1 MPTRLCLHGEESAAA
16 HAAARRGAQEMLAA
30 LAPARLRDEALAQAK
45 RARRHEPE
53 HDRGYV
59 HAMDRVLENIW
70 VHLHRFIERRDEV
83 AGTVSYYTWSDD
95 QEKAFLDYMGA
106 VAPSLYGNDWI
117 THATRVCALWG
128 WSRTSLYQLKR
139 WSRRSGKTYSTV
151 AFVAAYLM
159 CTADDMGIGIY
170 SQGQRASTEFMQ
182 QVYDFIN
189 RSAFYTE
196 GRIVAYTQGGHT
208 PTISV
213 ASLLVPGV
221 IVSAYAYPSSEKVCC
236 GCFVCVRLL
245 AVCSP
250 HSHTPGPLACPSWGT
265 TATPFFDNPK
275 RLQLLSHKYLPLFSD
290 MPYVYLTRH

>member
-1 MPTRLCLHGEESAAA
+1 MRSGVLGTHTFCPPPLFAFYKHGHDRKQASGASKMPGRLCLHGEESAAA
-16 HAAARRGAQEMLAA
+16 HAAARRAAQEMLAE
-30 LAPARLRDEALAQAK
+30 LVPARSRDAAMEQAK
-45 RARRHEPE
+45 RARLHATE
-53 HDRGYV
+53 HDSGYV

-70 VHLHRFIERRDEV
+70 VHLLRFVEHRDEV
-83 AGTVSYYTWSDD
+83 TGTVAYYTWSDD
-95 QEKAFLDYMGA
+95 QEQAFLDYMGA
-106 VAPSLYGNDWI
+106 IAPSLYGDDWI

-128 WSRTSLYQLKR
+128 WKRTSLYQLKR

-159 CTADDMGIGIY
+159 CTADDMGVGIY

-182 QVYDFIN
+182 QVHDFVT

-213 ASLLVPGV
+213 ASLLAPGV

-236 GCFVCVRLL
+236 RCIVFCRWCGVRK
-245 AVCSP
+245 P
-250 HSHTPGPLACPSWGT
+250 HRPERGQ
-265 TATPFFDNPK
+265 
-275 RLQLLSHKYLPLFSD
+275 R
-290 MPYVYLTRH
+290 